1 MDPVGT
7 LSWMVKK
14 ENYSVLQKKKKKKWK
29 ELKRQRIQH
38 IKEIGRKQ
46 NDLEIIMIII

>member
-7 LSWMVKK
+7 LSWTVKK
-14 ENYSVLQKKKKKKWK
+14 ENYSVLQKKKKKWK